1 MLGESDNASKRSR
14 CHFQNRLNQFWI
26 FWKFLFC
33 VVMCTQKKEKDT
45 QKKREGE

>member
-14 CHFQNRLNQFWI
+14 CHFQNRLNKFSI